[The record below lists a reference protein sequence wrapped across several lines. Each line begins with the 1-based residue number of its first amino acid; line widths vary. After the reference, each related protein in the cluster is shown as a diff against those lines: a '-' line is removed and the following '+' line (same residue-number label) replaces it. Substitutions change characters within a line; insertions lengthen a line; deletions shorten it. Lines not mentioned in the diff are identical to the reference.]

1 MSESPLIRQYLEPL
15 RLASALGRVLDLAC
29 GSGRNGLFLAAR
41 GIPVTFA
48 DIRRDALDQVAT
60 ALEQSDSGVAP
71 ATGSLWQV
79 DFEQGSPDPLRG
91 RRFGAVL
98 VFRYLHRPLMEA
110 IARAILPGGL
120 VVYETFTIEQPRFGR
135 PRNPDFLLRSG
146 ELPGYFPGWEEL
158 HRFEGEVRD
167 PASGKQQA
175 IAQFVARKPGD

>member
-1 MSESPLIRQYLEPL
+1 
-15 RLASALGRVLDLAC
+15 VLDLAC

-60 ALEQSDSGVAP
+60 ALEQSGGGAAP
-71 ATGSLWQV
+71 AINSLWQV
-79 DFEQGSPDPLRG
+79 DFEQGNPDPLQG

-120 VVYETFTIEQPRFGR
+120 VVYETFTVDQPRFGR

-146 ELPGYFPGWEEL
+146 ELPGYFPCWETL
-158 HRFEGEVRD
+158 HCFEGELRD
-167 PASGKQQA
+167 AESGKQQA
-175 IAQFVARKPGD
+175 IAQFVARKRGD